1 MALSGVLSSSVT
13 IAGLTITGSVPRS
26 ADGGLTREIPLP
38 AGTAGTLTTRTD
50 DDTGVATLEAG
61 HGLSTSD
68 VVDVYWSGGMRY
80 GMTATVAGNA
90 ITVDLGAGDN
100 LPAEDTAMV
109 VTLQV
114 QITADIDGDEVQLIV
129 AGCDQR
135 CHLDFQDSGTA
146 SLAAVDIAAGEMWD
160 WAADQAI
167 ANPLTGNATADIYA
181 SNGSSSTM
189 ATLKVAALFDTT
201 P

>member
-1 MALSGVLSSSVT
+1 MANGSINSTMTIGEMTISGAVART
-13 IAGLTITGSVPRS
+13 
-26 ADGGLTREIPLP
+26 ADGTLTHEVALP

-50 DDTGVATLEAG
+50 NDTGVATLASG

-68 VVDVYWSGGMRY
+68 VVDVYWDGGVRY
-80 GMTATVAGNA
+80 GMTATVAGDA

-100 LPAEDTAMV
+100 LPSQDDVVV

-114 QITADIDGDEVQLIV
+114 QITSDFDGDNVQLIGV
-129 AGCDQR
+129 GCDQR
-135 CHLDFQDSGTA
+135 AHLDFQTGVPA
-146 SLAAVDIAAGEMWD
+146 SLAAVDIPAGEEWH

-167 ANPLTGNATADIYA
+167 ANPLTGAAVADIYA
-181 SNGSSSTM
+181 SNGSSTTA
-189 ATLKVAALFDTT
+189 ATLKIGILLDTT